1 MAIHFFSK
9 LDHSKGYHKI
19 HINPCSC
26 GLATLATHWQIFRD
40 TRSIFSISSTAPF
53 YQREIAGIVGRL
65 QRQTQMNYLREKTTD
80 WSKGTKFYKKFE
92 FMKSEI
98 LYMGHKLSS
107 VRFLPHQNKI
117 NAITLLQLPTNVKDL
132 RLFLGKTTY
141 SFKFLFNF
149 VTLTYALIYSKK
161 YHVKLCI
168 RTKVRS

>member
-1 MAIHFFSK
+1 
-9 LDHSKGYHKI
+9 
-19 HINPCSC
+19 
-26 GLATLATHWQIFRD
+26 
-40 TRSIFSISSTAPF
+40 
-53 YQREIAGIVGRL
+53 
-65 QRQTQMNYLREKTTD
+65 MNYLREKTTD

-132 RLFLGKTTY
+132 RLFLGKAIC

-149 VTLTYALIYSKK
+149 VDPHLWSYLLEKVPREIVYQNKSKNLISSYSSIARRLYILIPMPILRLLLILLQLMRVQF
-161 YHVKLCI
+161 YHSNNPMKWFLSSWQH
-168 RTKVRS
+168 RF